1 MQCHKISHERCLWIN
16 LSTLPLTQGIDA
28 SVLGATEFLDYTS
41 EVQSVIDGTTSNLP
55 NSTMDCC
62 NYRHQMLDQFCA
74 TREVVSVVIILWKP
88 ANWIEF
94 TRIKWSEFSTCC
106 SCRKTWNNNV
116 ETLTALDTRFAWS
129 ASGNVCKQF
138 WTWSREERN
147 SYVQHLTLAFV
158 PFTASAAAHHEGSD
172 SLPALIH
179 FTSYSQHLDQAS
191 TVQQPLRW
199 LSQMK
204 ETQVEDWKAIMCMLL
219 RDCWQCL
226 RALVLLCSLN
236 SSKQDL
242 LSPREIH
249 LTASAV
255 VHHPMTLAIS
265 SHHCNPFPKFLVI
278 SPHQNAPVTISFH
291 QLVCWPG
298 PHVPCLGTALSC

>member
-1 MQCHKISHERCLWIN
+1 MNKLIYTSLGTGYWCFCPGCHWVPGLHQWSPICDRWNNIQSSQFYYGLLQLQTPDVRPVLCHKRSCKCSYYSMKACKL
-16 LSTLPLTQGIDA
+16 
-28 SVLGATEFLDYTS
+28 
-41 EVQSVIDGTTSNLP
+41 
-55 NSTMDCC
+55 
-62 NYRHQMLDQFCA
+62 
-74 TREVVSVVIILWKP
+74 
-88 ANWIEF
+88 NWIHQNKM
-94 TRIKWSEFSTCC
+94 ISVSTCC